1 MVPRAARRCGR
12 GKSLQA
18 PPVVLLQQRPDRRV
32 QLIERVEGAI
42 PQRRVDAL
50 IGQPY
55 RVLDQR
61 LVACLT
67 DAGGHDHYPIVLR
80 RTHRTVALMPG
91 S

>member
-32 QLIERVEGAI
+32 ELIKRVEGAI

-55 RVLDQR
+55 GALDQSFIPS
-61 LVACLT
+61 LP
-67 DAGGHDHYPIVLR
+67 DSGGHDHYPIVLSECIER
-80 RTHRTVALMPG
+80 GV
-91 S
+91 